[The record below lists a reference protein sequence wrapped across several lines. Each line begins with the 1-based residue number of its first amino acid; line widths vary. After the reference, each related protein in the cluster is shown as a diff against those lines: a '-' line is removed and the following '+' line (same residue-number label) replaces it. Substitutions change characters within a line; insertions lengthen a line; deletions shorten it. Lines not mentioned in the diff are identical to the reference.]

1 MHHLPYEK
9 HPWINIWYTNVSV
22 RPISLSKWFQLKNIQ
37 QNFEKHFPTH
47 NTKVV
52 ALWKEQTSKFLK
64 VHGLNFIVFPN
75 IELSHRNLYIHIFYA
90 WLQLVPQVFE
100 IAVNKHFICKV
111 NTKGG
116 GEKIIYII
124 FAIVID
130 TRIYQ
135 TDVNLTNCQKKYQL
149 CGINY
154 KVDTLWKHILA

>member
-1 MHHLPYEK
+1 MFLPD
-9 HPWINIWYTNVSV
+9 PA
-22 RPISLSKWFQLKNIQ
+22 ISLSKWFQLKNIQ

-52 ALWKEQTSKFLK
+52 ALWKEHANKQIFKG
-64 VHGLNFIVFPN
+64 GLNFIVFPN
-75 IELSHRNLYIHIFYA
+75 IELSHRNLFIHIFYA

-111 NTKGG
+111 NTKGRG
-116 GEKIIYII
+116 VKIIYII

-149 CGINY
+149 CGINL
-154 KVDTLWKHILA
+154 KRDTLWKHTLA

>member
-1 MHHLPYEK
+1 MGSYLRPPLNNCLFISSWLIDNKTDSDMNYFNTSASSSLWK
-9 HPWINIWYTNVSV
+9 TSLNKWWYKNVSI

-116 GEKIIYII
+116 G
-124 FAIVID
+124 
-130 TRIYQ
+130 
-135 TDVNLTNCQKKYQL
+135 
-149 CGINY
+149 
-154 KVDTLWKHILA
+154 WK